1 MTMTLAPLFAAG
13 LFDSPWVILLVIL
26 GTPLIN
32 WLTKKREE
40 AKLQQAPTDKKAG
53 SPEDRAAMAE
63 LLRQLMGEPPSHAPS
78 PPPLPAWDEDEDG
91 AFPSVSKA
99 ASKAQPPPP
108 GSLQAITRQREL
120 ANLRFKQLQEQGR
133 NPAVAVGHG
142 QGRLPNRGKRG
153 TSPWRDR
160 KKARQAF
167 VASLVFAPPKG
178 LEL

>member
-1 MTMTLAPLFAAG
+1 MLAPLLAAG

-40 AKLQQAPTDKKAG
+40 ARQQQAPADKQAG

-63 LLRQLMGEPPSHAPS
+63 ILRQLMGEPPAQAPS
-78 PPPLPAWDEDEDG
+78 PPPLPTWDEDEDG
-91 AFPSVSKA
+91 VFPKVRQTA
-99 ASKAQPPPP
+99 PPALPPPP

-153 TSPWRDR
+153 ASPWHDR

-167 VASLVFAPPKG
+167 VASIVFAPPKG
-178 LEL
+178 LEH